1 MNRLFRLATLCILGI
16 APVAPAQAPSASA
29 SNHEQ
34 LVALI
39 KEIRDQQTALTENQG
54 KIDEKLAALT
64 EAIRQARIYSSR
76 AGR

>member
-1 MNRLFRLATLCILGI
+1 MNRLFLLAALCILGI
-16 APVAPAQAPSASA
+16 APAAPAQAPPASA
-29 SNHEQ
+29 SNQEQ

-39 KEIRDQQTALTENQG
+39 KEIRDQQTTLTENQG
-54 KIDEKLAALT
+54 KIDEKLAALA